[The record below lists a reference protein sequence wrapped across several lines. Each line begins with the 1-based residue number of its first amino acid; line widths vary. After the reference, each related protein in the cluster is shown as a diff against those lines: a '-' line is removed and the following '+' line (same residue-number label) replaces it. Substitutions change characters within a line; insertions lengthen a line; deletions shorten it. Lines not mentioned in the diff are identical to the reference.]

1 MRNERGFTLT
11 ELLAV
16 LALISLISVFAI
28 GIVTQAGSNADQQQE
43 DSLSTRKVTFALQS
57 ITTDIRKHPKD
68 IEVQPALLTIPTAA
82 APIIYSYDED
92 AQELLRNGRSILN
105 KAADFSLTL
114 EEDTLSVFII
124 ETSSK
129 EWKTQSVLRKGT
141 DI

>member
-68 IEVQPALLTIPTAA
+68 IEVQPALLTIPTED

-105 KAADFSLTL
+105 KVGDFSVTL
-114 EEDTLSVFII
+114 EEDTLSVLII
-124 ETSSK
+124 DTSSK
-129 EWKTQSVLRKGT
+129 EWETQIVLRKGT
-141 DI
+141 DL